1 MKKTLFILLVFL
13 VLGGCIAAPE
23 KRSVKDHEHK
33 DKFTKHYKSSM
44 FKVTG
49 RGLFSVELVL
59 KSGELKKGAN
69 EVNLIVHDSKD
80 RDVVDA
86 DITIQPWMP
95 ETGHGIDIEP
105 VIEEKGGGL
114 YHVSNLVLTMGGHW
128 ELRVGVSK
136 AGVSDMAVFDFPRVG
151 GIKVKHRHVKRPGKI
166 DTSTT
171 QVSENGAYK
180 VSYIPEITPVR
191 INTIH
196 SWTVKIT
203 DRKGNPVTGARISV
217 EADMPEHGHGLP
229 TAPEVVEELPG
240 GEYIIDGM
248 KFQMPGWWVVKLHVS
263 SAEVM
268 DTVTFQLDI
277 SR

>member
-1 MKKTLFILLVFL
+1 MKKTLYILLVFL
-13 VLGGCIAAPE
+13 FLGGCVTTPE
-23 KRSVKDHEHK
+23 RQSVAKDEHK
-33 DKFTKHYKSSM
+33 EKFTKHYKSSM
-44 FKVTG
+44 FKVTEK
-49 RGLFSVELVL
+49 GLYSVELVL

-69 EVNLIVHDSKD
+69 EVNLIIHDNKD

-86 DITIQPWMP
+86 EITIQPWMP
-95 ETGHGIDIEP
+95 EMGHGIDIEP

-128 ELRVGVSK
+128 ELRVGITK

-151 GIKVKHRHVKRPGKI
+151 GMKMKHRHVKRPDKI
-166 DTSTT
+166 DISTV
-171 QVSENGAYK
+171 QVSENRTYK

-203 DRKGNPVTGARISV
+203 DSKGNPVTGARIAV

-248 KFQMPGWWVVKLHVS
+248 KFQMPGWWVVKLHIS
-263 SAEVM
+263 SPVGK